1 MVLKR
6 RGALQGYSPHRLGVS
21 ISVQEPLARHFRT
34 LGPTTSRSPRHT
46 YSIS

>member
-1 MVLKR
+1 MV
-6 RGALQGYSPHRLGVS
+6 GGFPGYSPQRLGVS
-21 ISVQEPLARHFRT
+21 ISVQEPLARHLRT